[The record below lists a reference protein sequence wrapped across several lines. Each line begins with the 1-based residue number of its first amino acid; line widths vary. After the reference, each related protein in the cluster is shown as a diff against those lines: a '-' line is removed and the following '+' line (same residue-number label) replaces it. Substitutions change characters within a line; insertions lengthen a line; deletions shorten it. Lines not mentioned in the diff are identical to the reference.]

1 MIVIGL
7 TGSIGMGKS
16 TAAAIFRNL
25 GVPVFDSDA
34 CVHDLSRPGGIAV
47 EDVLAHFPESR
58 SKNVGSLP
66 TIDRQK
72 LGKIIFANSN
82 AREQLEAI
90 LHPYV
95 WGEQAKFKQHMR
107 RTGQKIVMMD
117 IPLLFETGAQD
128 RVDVTAVVTAP
139 YLLQR
144 QRVLARPGMD
154 EEKFQAIL
162 KTQIPDRQKRRL
174 ADYIIPTGLGR
185 ALTTRSIKTLLKGL
199 V

>member
-117 IPLLFETGAQD
+117 IPLLFETGAEKTFD
-128 RVDVTAVVTAP
+128 HVAVVSTDAAT
-139 YLLQR
+139 QKS
-144 QRVLARPGMD
+144 RVLAREGMTDARFQQLLAKQMPD
-154 EEKFQAIL
+154 EEKRKKADFVIPSGTLEEARQAVEEIA
-162 KTQIPDRQKRRL
+162 KR
-174 ADYIIPTGLGR
+174 LGM
-185 ALTTRSIKTLLKGL
+185 
-199 V
+199 